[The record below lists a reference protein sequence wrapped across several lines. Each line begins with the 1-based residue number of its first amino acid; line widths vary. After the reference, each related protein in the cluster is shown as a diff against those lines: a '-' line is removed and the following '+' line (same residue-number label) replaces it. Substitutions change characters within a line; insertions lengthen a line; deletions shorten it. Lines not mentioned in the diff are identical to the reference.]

1 MRFYPAENPDRR
13 RGPLQLLLLRGQIPL
28 PRPPGRAPQPVLIR
42 GGELRHH
49 TGEGEKT
56 QVEITIGLHQ
66 GKFFYLFLFFP
77 KKIDPDRNRLWA
89 VYRHQHL

>member
-13 RGPLQLLLLRGQIPL
+13 RGTLQLLLLFRGHIPL
-28 PRPPGRAPQPVLIR
+28 PRPPGWAPQPVLIR

-56 QVEITIGLHQ
+56 QVDIIIGLHQ
-66 GKFFYLFLFFP
+66 GKFCYLFLFFP
-77 KKIDPDRNRLWA
+77 KKD
-89 VYRHQHL
+89 